1 MPNKKLLKS
10 KMVLFGDTVERLAE
24 YLGQSRANVSNK
36 ISGITAFSLQDV
48 SAISKRYNL
57 TNAETFEIFIK
68 RGDSS
73 EQADGE
79 RSCEQA

>member
-1 MPNKKLLKS
+1 MANKRLLKS
-10 KMVLFGDTVERLAE
+10 KMALFGDTVERLAD

-48 SAISKRYNL
+48 SEISKRYNL

-68 RGDSS
+68 RGDDS
-73 EQADGE
+73 EQAN
-79 RSCEQA
+79 C